1 MEADIVPVTESRHYN
16 LTPRTSPLSSVT
28 STSSAT
34 ESTLTLQSTPS
45 PTEESTMSV
54 PTIPMPARGDRSAP
68 RFDPHQ
74 PRELKRY
81 FADLDF
87 AFVRAGITDATEKK
101 KHACRFVDV
110 DTADLWESISEYS
123 DAQKSY
129 AEFVLVVYSLYPGA
143 EEERKWSVA
152 DMDKLVGERS
162 RLGVLSLGD
171 LGDYYRQFYTITT
184 FLISKQRLSAAEQ
197 SRAFVRGFQPDLWS
211 RISQRLQ
218 LKLPDHFPDDPYD
231 LERIHEAAQFVLH
244 GTPSTLL
251 VTSPSPIP
259 PAGSTS
265 STSTS
270 TSNNVKVEDIA
281 TIIERIT
288 ESFVKAL
295 SAQNNVARNSAPTD
309 RPSRPPN
316 SNPNP
321 GCNYCGSLEHFIRDC
336 QVVLED
342 IKQGKCQRNVE
353 GRVTLPSGAFVPRDI
368 PGRYFK
374 DRIEE
379 WHRRNPGQQ
388 AASQMLYHVLS
399 NGISEIAST
408 SQAKVDIVPTSIAT
422 RISHPDLFTSQIEPD
437 TQLSTNDRIA
447 SLERELFQLRGRK
460 FEPVVRTRSQRAA
473 DRGKHRE
480 RSRSPVDREPSVEI
494 EEEPARPPKKRA
506 LQPEVVIPVAAPS
519 KPKPTPERP
528 ATPPRSE
535 PPIHPYAEARDAT
548 YAVPQHR
555 NFGALPKPAPPKKPE
570 PAYRTLPPI
579 YDGQIAVDVYD
590 RAMATSVMLTQRE
603 LLSLSPEVRSQ
614 VREATSA
621 KRTTT
626 KEGNAK
632 EIHTYAEDD
641 NLAAAI
647 DDIEPGEPQYRL
659 PTSTFIN
666 SIYQSKTPP
675 PGSLIIPDPYE
686 TYLKTLPIGAIPD
699 RLIVAK
705 ESSALRSIFPLVD
718 HQRHVEA
725 ILDPGSQ
732 IIAMAEE
739 VCFDLGLIYDP
750 SVVLNMQSAN
760 GEVDQSLGLSRN
772 VPVQIGEIT
781 LYVQIHVIRSPAY
794 DILLGRPFDILT
806 ESVVRNFANEEQT
819 VTIFDPNSG
828 RRATVP
834 TSARGRPRRPV
845 QKQAFI
851 TSMN

>member
-1 MEADIVPVTESRHYN
+1 MN
-16 LTPRTSPLSSVT
+16 
-28 STSSAT
+28 
-34 ESTLTLQSTPS
+34 
-45 PTEESTMSV
+45 V

-74 PRELKRY
+74 PRELRRY

-87 AFVRAGITDATEKK
+87 AFGRAGITDLTEKK
-101 KHACRFVDV
+101 QHACRFVDV
-110 DTADLWESISEYS
+110 DTADLWESIAEYS
-123 DAQKSY
+123 DDQKSY
-129 AEFVLVVYSLYPGA
+129 AEFVQAVHSLYPGS

-171 LGDYYRQFYTITT
+171 LGDYHRQFYTITT
-184 FLISKQRLSAAEQ
+184 FLRSKHRLSAAEQ
-197 SRAFVRGFQPDLWS
+197 SRAYVRGFQPDLWS

-231 LERIHEAAQFVLH
+231 LEQIHEAAQFVLH

-251 VTSPSPIP
+251 TSPLTPSP
-259 PAGSTS
+259 ALGSTSTS

-270 TSNNVKVEDIA
+270 NRDIKVEDIA

-295 SAQNNVARNSAPTD
+295 TAQNNITRNSAPAD
-309 RPSRPPN
+309 RPLRPQ
-316 SNPNP
+316 NPNT

-342 IKQGKCQRNVE
+342 IKQGKCKRNAE

-368 PGRYFK
+368 PGRNFK
-374 DRIEE
+374 ERIEE

-399 NGISEIAST
+399 NDVAENSST
-408 SQAKVDIVPTSIAT
+408 SQTKVDIAPTSIAT
-422 RISHPDLFTSQIEPD
+422 RLSHPDLFTSQVEPE
-437 TQLSTNDRIA
+437 TQLSTNERIA

-460 FEPVVRTRSQRAA
+460 FEPLVRTRAQRAA
-473 DRGKHRE
+473 DKGKHRE
-480 RSRSPVDREPSVEI
+480 RSRSPEDREPSVEI
-494 EEEPARPPKKRA
+494 EEEPVRPQKKRA
-506 LQPEVVIPVAAPS
+506 VQPEVVIPVAAPS
-519 KPKPTPERP
+519 KPAPEQSE
-528 ATPPRSE
+528 TPPQPE
-535 PPIHPYAEARDAT
+535 PLVHPYADARDAT
-548 YAVPQHR
+548 YAAPQLR
-555 NFGALPKPAPPKKPE
+555 NFGTLPKPAPPKKQE

-579 YDGQIAVDVYD
+579 YDGKIAADVYD
-590 RAMATSVMLTQRE
+590 RAMATPVTVTQRE

-621 KRTTT
+621 KRTTN

-641 NLAAAI
+641 SIAAAL

-659 PTSTFIN
+659 PTSTFMNFIH
-666 SIYQSKTPP
+666 QSKTPP

-739 VCFDLGLIYDP
+739 VCFDLGLAYDP
-750 SVVLNMQSAN
+750 SVILNMQSAN
-760 GEVDQSLGLSRN
+760 GEVDQSLGLARN

-781 LYVQIHVIRSPAY
+781 LYVQIHIIRSPAY

-806 ESVVRNFANEEQT
+806 ESVVRNFSNEEQT

-828 RRATVP
+828 RRATIP

-845 QKQAFI
+845 QKQTFLA
-851 TSMN
+851 SMN